1 MKEQLRFPRL
11 AGLTPLMQ
19 EYHNTKDPD
28 QLNHIISYVIQT
40 WIISNGTLMGI
51 HYNYI
56 ELANFLNIDPEE
68 VRNQMKSQMLDSK
81 IFSPESQPE
90 IVNSLISQQIT
101 WILEDKLNIDHQVR
115 VLQKS
120 QGDSYKAY
128 ISSELN
134 KALSL
139 KNTISMNLTSLI
151 KLLTQKDNSIVI
163 NNNQQNN
170 TIQNVTVEDVLGI
183 VQEENSK
190 MLSNDS
196 DIKYIENTYH
206 TEDFPE
212 VNAIKQQQSSEYID
226 SSNTDKIPK
235 LPVELMDSMD
245 HHDTRREKEFNLD
258 MEYPD
263 PETIIY

>member
-1 MKEQLRFPRL
+1 MKEQIRFPRL
-11 AGLTPLMQ
+11 SGLTPLMQ

-28 QLNHIISYVIQT
+28 QLNHIISYIIQT
-40 WIISNGTLMGI
+40 WIISNGTIMGK

-56 ELANFLNIDPEE
+56 ELANFLDINPEE

-81 IFSPESQPE
+81 IFTPESQPE

-101 WILEDKLNIDHQVR
+101 WILEDKMNIDGQVR

-128 ISSELN
+128 ITSELN
-134 KALSL
+134 KALAL
-139 KNTISMNLTSLI
+139 KSSISMNLTSLI
-151 KLLTQKDNSIVI
+151 KLLTQKDTNIII

-170 TIQNVTVEDVLGI
+170 TIQNVTIEDVLGI

-190 MLSNDS
+190 INDSS
-196 DIKYIENTYH
+196 DIKYIETTYH

-212 VNAIKQQQSSEYID
+212 VNALKQPTEYVN
-226 SSNTDKIPK
+226 SVEK
-235 LPVELMDSMD
+235 LPVPPIELLDNKD
-245 HHDTRREKEFNLD
+245 NHDTRREKEFNLD
-258 MEYPD
+258 MELPD